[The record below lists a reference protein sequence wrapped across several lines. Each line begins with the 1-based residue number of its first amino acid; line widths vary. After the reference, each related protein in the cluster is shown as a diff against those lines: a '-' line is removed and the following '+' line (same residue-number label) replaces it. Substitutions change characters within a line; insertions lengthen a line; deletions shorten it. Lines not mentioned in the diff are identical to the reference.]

1 MYDPVYT
8 IGISII
14 HSCLGIQ
21 KLENCQASEFYT
33 SFTHFHST
41 TVSVQT
47 VDMQHHE
54 ASSIFNSW
62 LKLLE

>member
-1 MYDPVYT
+1 MYDPDYT

-21 KLENCQASEFYT
+21 KLENCQASEIYT
-33 SFTHFHST
+33 SFAHFHST
-41 TVSVQT
+41 TVSVN
-47 VDMQHHE
+47 MQNHE

-62 LKLLE
+62 SKLLE